1 MEMHLRRPT
10 GHRRGRHETAAWI
23 AKEKLRDVLKLRA
36 RDLTLQALSRSKNHI
51 CTLTLLSSRVSWLA

>member
-23 AKEKLRDVLKLRA
+23 VLKLRA